1 MTRAGPFRRVARGL
15 LGPQR
20 LRLRESTVMADVD
33 AQSCLR
39 AAHVGRLLRVRRDV
53 PILDLVRYV
62 LVDDQLYLRA
72 PEKSLLNRTNVG
84 VPVVLEVDC
93 IDDHT
98 GAGWSVVA
106 HGVAA
111 TSLGPV
117 PAAVRDALHEGNAA
131 SPELGHVVRVMLD
144 SVVGRRYK

>member
-1 MTRAGPFRRVARGL
+1 MTDA
-15 LGPQR
+15 
-20 LRLRESTVMADVD
+20 D

-39 AAHVGRLLRVRRDV
+39 AAHVGRLLRVRRDE

-62 LVDDQLYLRA
+62 VVDDQMYLRA

-93 IDDHT
+93 IDDDT
-98 GAGWSVVA
+98 CAGWSVVA
-106 HGVAA
+106 YGVAA
-111 TSLGPV
+111 TFPGPV
-117 PAAVRDALHEGNAA
+117 PTAVKDALPEGNAE
-131 SPELGHVVRVMLD
+131 SPELGHVVRVVLD